1 MAIFHDYIDI
11 YIYILYDISIIEEMA
26 RIGQRNEIS
35 ALKILI
41 YKKMKVQRRRT
52 RVILL
57 GLKFGLHQ
65 IVLCRDRTGS
75 MRKLLRRQA
84 TQA

>member
-1 MAIFHDYIDI
+1 MYT
-11 YIYILYDISIIEEMA
+11 LYDISIIEEMA

-41 YKKMKVQRRRT
+41 YKKMNVQRRRT
-52 RVILL
+52 TVILL

-65 IVLCRDRTGS
+65 IVLCSRDRTGS